1 MLCDRCGKKQASVF
15 VKQVVNNEEKV
26 EHLCQQ
32 CAGDLFDIGN
42 LQLDKLFSMGG
53 LNAPFET
60 ISTLTCPLCGTT
72 YQQFKETGRLGCSE
86 CYDTFASRLEPLIKK
101 MHGKSLHIGKQKFVE
116 NGNKAA
122 AKRVVAQP
130 QDNEDLTKMDAATQG
145 KYYEKLALQ
154 KQLEQLIAAEN
165 FEEAVG
171 VRDKIKA
178 LESEIQ
184 AAMKKAGEDA

>member
-1 MLCDRCGKKQASVF
+1 MLCDRCGKNQASVL
-15 VKQVVNNEEKV
+15 VNNKETV

-32 CAGDLFDIGN
+32 CAGNLFDIGN

-53 LNAPFET
+53 FNTPFET
-60 ISTLTCPLCGTT
+60 LSSLTCPLCGTT

-101 MHGKSLHIGKQKFVE
+101 MHGKSLHIGNQKFVE
-116 NGNKAA
+116 NGDQAV
-122 AKRVVAQP
+122 AKQVVAQP
-130 QDNEDLTKMDAATQG
+130 QDSEDLTKMDAVTQA

-178 LESEIQ
+178 LEKEIQ
-184 AAMKKAGEDA
+184 SVIKKPGNNA